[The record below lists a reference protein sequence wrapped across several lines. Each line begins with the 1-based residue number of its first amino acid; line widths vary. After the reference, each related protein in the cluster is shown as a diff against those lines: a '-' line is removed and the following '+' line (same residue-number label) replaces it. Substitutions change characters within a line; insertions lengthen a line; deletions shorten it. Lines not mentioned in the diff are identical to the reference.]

1 MTHTVLSRDERTAR
15 LAELR
20 AREAARKIR
29 LTGGPLM
36 DQPLVDR
43 LAFALFDPGAI
54 VPRNNGYSEPMHRW
68 QARAAQYVIPE
79 TTPAEEQLRAEL
91 SAYER
96 MTAQQCPKGEHADW
110 LVDSEYAHACPWCRI
125 AELEAGG
132 GRG

>member
-1 MTHTVLSRDERTAR
+1 MNNRNLSREERTAR
-15 LAELR
+15 IAELR
-20 AREAARKIR
+20 AREAARKVW

-36 DQPLVDR
+36 EQPLVDR

-54 VPRNNGYSEPMHRW
+54 VPRNHGYSEPMHRW
-68 QARAAQYVIPE
+68 QARAAQYVIPT

-91 SAYER
+91 SEYEQ
-96 MTAQQCPKGEHADW
+96 MSPQQCPKGEHADW

-132 GRG
+132 DRV